1 MAHGIQVQ
9 RAAHSCV
16 LLSCQLLQYGLSI
29 IFIGSSIYRWDSGI
43 LGFLYFYRYMHIVI
57 HIYCNN

>member
-16 LLSCQLLQYGLSI
+16 LLSCQLLQYGLSF
-29 IFIGSSIYRWDSGI
+29 IFIGASIYIGGTEVFWDFI
-43 LGFLYFYRYMHIVI
+43 FYRIMHIVI
-57 HIYCNN
+57 YIYCNN